1 MEAHAMLK
9 RSIRSWAALVGTGAL
24 LAGGL
29 AAAEEIYT
37 WRTQDGGYA
46 FTDDEKAIP
55 PRYRDRVKIRHTEG
69 LEGYRRFTPKDDPAT
84 QRYEER
90 LAARLEHLR
99 ALNGSATAPG
109 AGSPPDAAAPAPAT
123 PREQITLRTGQ
134 QDAPGIDI
142 TTASDGEPIVV
153 ERMWIRPEGKAVT
166 QNVQVT
172 RRGGKPIAIV
182 KPRRT
187 LEWNISDIVDEEEL
201 EEWLLEEH
209 EAE

>member
-9 RSIRSWAALVGTGAL
+9 LSIRSWTALVGTGVL
-24 LAGGL
+24 LAGGV
-29 AAAEEIYT
+29 AAAEEIYS

-55 PRYRDRVKIRHTEG
+55 PRYRDRVQVRRTEG

-99 ALNGSATAPG
+99 ALNTRPQAPSSG
-109 AGSPPDAAAPAPAT
+109 APASGAAPT
-123 PREQITLRTGQ
+123 PPGDLITLRTGRR
-134 QDAPGIDI
+134 DAPGIDI
-142 TTASDGEPIVV
+142 TTSGNGEPVVV
-153 ERMWIRPEGKAVT
+153 ETILMRPKGKSVS

-172 RRGGKPIAIV
+172 RRGSKPIAVV
-182 KPRRT
+182 KPRER
-187 LEWNISDIVDEEEL
+187 EWNVSDIIDEDEL
-201 EEWLLEEH
+201 KQQLLDEQA
-209 EAE
+209 AE